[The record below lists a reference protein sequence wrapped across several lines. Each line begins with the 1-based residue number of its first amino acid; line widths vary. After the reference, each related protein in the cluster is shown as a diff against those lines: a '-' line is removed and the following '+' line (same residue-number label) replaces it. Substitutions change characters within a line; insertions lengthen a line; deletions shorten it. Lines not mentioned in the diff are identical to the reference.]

1 MLDIRRLAVI
11 PDNIIIYS
19 AEIDFRCAEYA
30 DGRQRWFA
38 DQYRKTNNAGNRQRS
53 SKRGYSTWQDCL
65 KALQRG
71 RPGFWEP
78 WDEF

>member
-1 MLDIRRLAVI
+1 MV

-19 AEIDFRCAEYA
+19 AEIDFRCAECR

-38 DQYRKTNNAGNRQRS
+38 DQYRKTPLKHGRRRS
-53 SKRGYSTWQDCL
+53 SKRGYSTWQSCL

-71 RPGFWEP
+71 RPDFWEP